1 MFESWQNP
9 FFFLRA
15 YTLYNISVLLN
26 LSPCFILKI
35 IPFIYGSVP
44 VDGSVPSGSKEYRYY
59 WLSLSYRY
67 FNSHMVWNIE
77 IWLLDITIL
86 KILTYAVYIDIHI
99 EIDFLI
105 HTSIIFGLCFS
116 FSTSFFSRYF
126 VFDKGWSKSIAIL
139 IAIKNVWRIILHY

>member
-1 MFESWQNP
+1 MKVDKIHP
-9 FFFLRA
+9 FFACIA

-26 LSPCFILKI
+26 LSPCFILRI
-35 IPFIYGSVP
+35 ISSIYGTP
-44 VDGSVPSGSKEYRYY
+44 IDDSVPSGSKEYRYY

-86 KILTYAVYIDIHI
+86 KILTYAV
-99 EIDFLI
+99 
-105 HTSIIFGLCFS
+105 HTHRNRLFNSYVYYLRIMFFIFN
-116 FSTSFFSRYF
+116 FFFPRYF
-126 VFDKGWSKSIAIL
+126 DFDKGWSESIAIL